1 MPDGN
6 DSNGIHPNVEHG
18 VLDFVGVGFGPSN
31 LALAIAVRST
41 TTTLR
46 SPDRSSP
53 SSSRSSPNSAGTGE
67 C

>member
-31 LALAIAVRST
+31 LALAIAVKEHNDDPEVTR
-41 TTTLR
+41 
-46 SPDRSSP
+46 PIV
-53 SSSRSSPNSAGTGE
+53 AE
-67 C
+67 FVEV